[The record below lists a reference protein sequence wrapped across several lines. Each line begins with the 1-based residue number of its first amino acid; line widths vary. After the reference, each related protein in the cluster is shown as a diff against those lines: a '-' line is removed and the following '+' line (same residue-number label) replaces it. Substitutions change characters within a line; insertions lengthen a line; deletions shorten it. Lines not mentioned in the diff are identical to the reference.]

1 MCLAEGRQGIPP
13 CNCHLRGCNIV
24 SEYLSPEEEDEL
36 FEKAEKM
43 NRKIDESIRLREN
56 AEKKKGESDDDDSD
70 DPKGSTVKLRREVDL
85 IGAIFV
91 IIGSQIGSGIFV
103 SPKGV
108 LRLTGSAGFSLIS
121 WMLAGVVAT
130 IGALCYA
137 EVGTLVNESGGE
149 YPILYK
155 GYKGG
160 KWPAFMFAWTCSTIL
175 KPSSFAILS
184 LTCAKYT
191 LSSIESIM
199 GYNLCGELSPYAEK
213 FFAMS
218 IIWLVVAIN
227 CASVKLTNQILKIF
241 GYGKVISIGIII
253 IAGLVLT
260 FMGQTIKETFAPAT
274 AFVNYET
281 NEVAM
286 PSIGAVGL
294 SLYQGLWAY
303 DGWNQLNYI
312 SEEVVNPGKNLPR
325 AIIIAMSSV
334 TILYLFT
341 NYAYLSV
348 LGVNGLLDAS
358 AVGTAFA
365 SRVTFL
371 PGLDKIIPVM
381 VMASVFG
388 TCLIS
393 CFTAAR
399 VPYCA
404 ARKGQ
409 YPHVLSMIHVKRMTP
424 VPAVMFNGI
433 IATLMIWPN
442 DFDSLVNYFSFCMWI
457 FHTSACFATITLR
470 KRMPIE
476 QHPRLFKVPI
486 AFPYI
491 ISVIGTFLILVPFFD
506 GFDWGFMIAL
516 GWILLGVV
524 LYSVLGNKK
533 DQNASGGKFA
543 EVTKLIQIALQ
554 VVPEE

>member
-13 CNCHLRGCNIV
+13 CNCHLQGCNIV

-43 NRKIDESIRLREN
+43 NRKIDETLRLRETTKN
-56 AEKKKGESDDDDSD
+56 NEEQNDNSG

-108 LRLTGSAGFSLIS
+108 LEQTGSAGFSLIS
-121 WMLAGVVAT
+121 WMLAGLVAT

-191 LSSIESIM
+191 VSSIISIL
-199 GYNLCGELSPYAEK
+199 GYNLDGDLSPLAEK

-253 IAGLVLT
+253 FGGLALT
-260 FMGQTIKETFAPAT
+260 FMGETVKETFAPAT

-286 PSIGAVGL
+286 PSLGAIGL

-325 AIIIAMSSV
+325 AIIIAMTSV

-348 LGVNGLLDAS
+348 LGVNGLLNAKP
-358 AVGTAFA
+358 VGTAFA
-365 SRVTFL
+365 RKVTFL

-409 YPHVLSMIHVKRMTP
+409 YPNVLSMIHVKRMTP
-424 VPAVMFNGI
+424 IPAVIFNGV

-442 DFDSLVNYFSFCMWI
+442 DFESLVNYFSFCMWI
-457 FHTSACFATITLR
+457 FHTSACVATITLR

-476 QHPRLFKVPI
+476 QFPRLFKVPI
-486 AFPYI
+486 AFAYI
-491 ISVIGTFLILVPFFD
+491 IAVIGTFLIIVPFLK
-506 GFDWGFMIAL
+506 GFDWGYMFAL
-516 GWILLGVV
+516 AWILLGVA
-524 LYSVLGNKK
+524 LYALLGNKK
-533 DQNASGGKFA
+533 QNQESKFA
-543 EVTKLIQIALQ
+543 GVTRWIQVALQ

>member
-43 NRKIDESIRLREN
+43 NRKIDETLRLRETTSKIN
-56 AEKKKGESDDDDSD
+56 EEENEDSD

-108 LRLTGSAGFSLIS
+108 LELTGSAGFSLIS

-191 LSSIESIM
+191 VSSIISIL
-199 GYNLCGELSPYAEK
+199 GYNLNGDLSPYAEK

-253 IAGLVLT
+253 VAGLALT
-260 FMGQTIKETFAPAT
+260 FMGETVKETFAPAT

-286 PSIGAVGL
+286 PSLGAIGL

-325 AIIIAMSSV
+325 AIIIAMTSV

-348 LGVNGLLDAS
+348 LGVDGLLNAKPV
-358 AVGTAFA
+358 ATAFA
-365 SRVTFL
+365 RKVSFF

-409 YPHVLSMIHVKRMTP
+409 YPTVLSMIHVKRMTP
-424 VPAVMFNGI
+424 IPAVIFNGV

-442 DFDSLVNYFSFCMWI
+442 DFESLVNYFSFCMWI
-457 FHTSACFATITLR
+457 FHTSACVATITLR
-470 KRMPIE
+470 KRMPVE
-476 QHPRLFKVPI
+476 QYPRLFKVPL
-486 AFPYI
+486 AFAYI
-491 ISVIGTFLILVPFFD
+491 IAVIGTFLIIVPFLK
-506 GFDWGFMIAL
+506 GFDWGYVFAL
-516 GWILLGVV
+516 AWILLGVA
-524 LYSVLGNKK
+524 LYALLGNKK
-533 DQNASGGKFA
+533 ENQEGKLA
-543 EVTKLIQIALQ
+543 GVTRWVQVALQ

>member
-1 MCLAEGRQGIPP
+1 MPDQKEQQ
-13 CNCHLRGCNIV
+13 HF
-24 SEYLSPEEEDEL
+24 SETNFATLGKGQTGKKQYLSPEEEDEL

-43 NRKIDESIRLREN
+43 NRKIDETLRLRETTSKN
-56 AEKKKGESDDDDSD
+56 NEEENEDSD

-108 LRLTGSAGFSLIS
+108 LELTGSAGFSLIS
-121 WMLAGVVAT
+121 WMLAGLVAT

-191 LSSIESIM
+191 VSSIISIL
-199 GYNLCGELSPYAEK
+199 GYNLNGDLSPYAEK

-253 IAGLVLT
+253 FAGLALT
-260 FMGQTIKETFAPAT
+260 FMGETVKETFAPAT

-286 PSIGAVGL
+286 PSLGAIGL

-325 AIIIAMSSV
+325 AIIIAMTSV

-348 LGVNGLLDAS
+348 LGVDGLLNAKPV
-358 AVGTAFA
+358 ATAFA
-365 SRVTFL
+365 RKVSFF

-409 YPHVLSMIHVKRMTP
+409 YPTVLSMIHVKRMTP
-424 VPAVMFNGI
+424 IPAVIFNGV

-442 DFDSLVNYFSFCMWI
+442 DFESLVNYFSFCMWI
-457 FHTSACFATITLR
+457 FHTSACVATITLR
-470 KRMPIE
+470 KRMPVE
-476 QHPRLFKVPI
+476 QYPRLFKVPL
-486 AFPYI
+486 AFAYI
-491 ISVIGTFLILVPFFD
+491 IAVIGTFLIIVPFLK
-506 GFDWGFMIAL
+506 GFDWGYVFAL
-516 GWILLGVV
+516 AWILLGVA
-524 LYSVLGNKK
+524 LYALLGNKK
-533 DQNASGGKFA
+533 ENQEGKLA
-543 EVTKLIQIALQ
+543 GVTRWVQVALQ

>member
-43 NRKIDESIRLREN
+43 NRKIDETLRLRETTSKN
-56 AEKKKGESDDDDSD
+56 NEEENEDSD

-108 LRLTGSAGFSLIS
+108 LELTGSAGFSLIS
-121 WMLAGVVAT
+121 WMLAGLVAT

-191 LSSIESIM
+191 VSSIISIL
-199 GYNLCGELSPYAEK
+199 GYNLNGDLSPYAEK

-253 IAGLVLT
+253 FAGLALT
-260 FMGQTIKETFAPAT
+260 FMGETVKETFAPAT

-286 PSIGAVGL
+286 PSLGAIGL

-325 AIIIAMSSV
+325 AIIIAMTSV

-348 LGVNGLLDAS
+348 LGVDGLLNAKPV
-358 AVGTAFA
+358 ATAFA
-365 SRVTFL
+365 RKVSFF

-409 YPHVLSMIHVKRMTP
+409 YPTVLSMIHVKRMTP
-424 VPAVMFNGI
+424 IPAVIFNGV

-442 DFDSLVNYFSFCMWI
+442 DFESLVNYFSFCMWI
-457 FHTSACFATITLR
+457 FHTSACVATITLR
-470 KRMPIE
+470 KRMPVE
-476 QHPRLFKVPI
+476 QYPRLFKVPL
-486 AFPYI
+486 AFAYI
-491 ISVIGTFLILVPFFD
+491 IAVIGTFLIIVPFLK
-506 GFDWGFMIAL
+506 GFDWGYVFAL
-516 GWILLGVV
+516 AWILLGVA
-524 LYSVLGNKK
+524 LYALLGNKK
-533 DQNASGGKFA
+533 ENQEGKLA
-543 EVTKLIQIALQ
+543 GVTRWVQVALQ

>member
-1 MCLAEGRQGIPP
+1 
-13 CNCHLRGCNIV
+13 
-24 SEYLSPEEEDEL
+24 
-36 FEKAEKM
+36 M
-43 NRKIDESIRLREN
+43 NRKIDETLRLRETTS
-56 AEKKKGESDDDDSD
+56 KKNEEEDDDSD
-70 DPKGSTVKLRREVDL
+70 EPKGSTVKLRREVDL

-108 LRLTGSAGFSLIS
+108 LELTGSAGFSLIS

-191 LSSIESIM
+191 VSSIISIL
-199 GYNLCGELSPYAEK
+199 GYTLDGDLSPYAEK

-253 IAGLVLT
+253 FAGLALT
-260 FMGQTIKETFAPAT
+260 FMGETEKETFAPAT

-281 NEVAM
+281 NEVAI
-286 PSIGAVGL
+286 PSLGAIGL

-325 AIIIAMSSV
+325 AIIIAMTSV

-348 LGVNGLLDAS
+348 LGVNGLLNAKPV
-358 AVGTAFA
+358 ATAFA
-365 SRVTFL
+365 QKVSFL

-409 YPHVLSMIHVKRMTP
+409 YPNVLSMIHVKRMTP
-424 VPAVMFNGI
+424 IPAVIFNGV

-442 DFDSLVNYFSFCMWI
+442 DFESLVNYFSFCMWI

-476 QHPRLFKVPI
+476 QYPRLFKVPI
-486 AFPYI
+486 AFAYI
-491 ISVIGTFLILVPFFD
+491 IAVIGTFLIIVPFLK
-506 GFDWGFMIAL
+506 GFDWGYMFAL
-516 GWILLGVV
+516 AWILLGVA
-524 LYSVLGNKK
+524 LYALLGNRK
-533 DQNASGGKFA
+533 DNRESKFA
-543 EVTKLIQIALQ
+543 GLTRWIQVALQ

>member
-43 NRKIDESIRLREN
+43 NRKIDETLRLRETTTKN
-56 AEKKKGESDDDDSD
+56 NEEENEDSD

-108 LRLTGSAGFSLIS
+108 LELTGSAGFSLIS
-121 WMLAGVVAT
+121 WMLAGLVAT

-191 LSSIESIM
+191 VSSIISIL
-199 GYNLCGELSPYAEK
+199 GYNLNGDLSPYAEK

-253 IAGLVLT
+253 FAGLALT
-260 FMGQTIKETFAPAT
+260 FMGETVKETFAPAT

-286 PSIGAVGL
+286 PSLGAIGL

-325 AIIIAMSSV
+325 AIIIAMTSV

-348 LGVNGLLDAS
+348 LGVDGLLNAKPV
-358 AVGTAFA
+358 ATAFA
-365 SRVTFL
+365 RKVSFF

-409 YPHVLSMIHVKRMTP
+409 YPTVLSMIHVKRMTP
-424 VPAVMFNGI
+424 IPAVIFNGV

-442 DFDSLVNYFSFCMWI
+442 DFESLVNYFSFCMWI
-457 FHTSACFATITLR
+457 FHTSACVATITLR
-470 KRMPIE
+470 KRMPVE
-476 QHPRLFKVPI
+476 QYPRLFKVPL
-486 AFPYI
+486 AFAYI
-491 ISVIGTFLILVPFFD
+491 IAVIGTFLIIVPFLK
-506 GFDWGFMIAL
+506 GFDWGYVFAL
-516 GWILLGVV
+516 AWILLGVA
-524 LYSVLGNKK
+524 LYALLGNKK
-533 DQNASGGKFA
+533 ENQEGKLA
-543 EVTKLIQIALQ
+543 GVTRWVQVALQ

>member
-1 MCLAEGRQGIPP
+1 MCLAEGSQGIPP
-13 CNCHLRGCNIV
+13 CNCHLKGCTAV
-24 SEYLSPEEEDEL
+24 FSELTEEEEEEFYL
-36 FEKAEKM
+36 KAEKI
-43 NRKIDESIRLREN
+43 NKKIDENLRN
-56 AEKKKGESDDDDSD
+56 REKDKINEERSGGNGDDDGDR
-70 DPKGSTVKLRREVDL
+70 GSSVKLRREVDL
-85 IGAIFV
+85 VGAIFV

-108 LRLTGSAGFSLIS
+108 LEYTGSAGFSLIS
-121 WMLAGVVAT
+121 WMLAGLVAT

-149 YPILYK
+149 YPILMK

-160 KWPAFMFAWTCSTIL
+160 RWPAFMFAWTCSTIL

-191 LSSIESIM
+191 ISSMNSII
-199 GYNLCGELSPYAEK
+199 GYSVCEALSPLAEK

-241 GYGKVISIGIII
+241 GYGKIISIGIII
-253 IAGLVLT
+253 ICGLALT
-260 FMGQTIKETFAPAT
+260 ATGDIVKETFAPAT
-274 AFVNYET
+274 AFVNYKTRNVE
-281 NEVAM
+281 M
-286 PSIGAVGL
+286 PPIGAIGL

-312 SEEVVNPGKNLPR
+312 SEEVINPGKNLPR

-348 LGVNGLLDAS
+348 LGVDGLINAD

-365 SRVTFL
+365 GRVSFL
-371 PGLDKIIPVM
+371 PGLDKVVPIMI
-381 VMASVFG
+381 MASVFG

-409 YPHVLSMIHVKRMTP
+409 YPAVLSMIHVKRMTP
-424 VPAVMFNGI
+424 VPAVLFNGF

-442 DFDSLVNYFSFCMWI
+442 DFNSLVNYFSFCMWI
-457 FHTSACFATITLR
+457 FHTATCFATITLR
-470 KRMPIE
+470 RKMPIE
-476 QHPRLFKVPI
+476 QYPRLFQVPI
-486 AFPYI
+486 VFPYI
-491 ISVIGTFLILVPFFD
+491 ISIIGVFLIMVPFLD
-506 GFDWGFMIAL
+506 GFQWEFMLVL
-516 GWILLGVV
+516 GWIGLGLG
-524 LYSVLGNKK
+524 LYRLFGLTPSSGDGAFN
-533 DQNASGGKFA
+533 NA
-543 EVTKLIQIALQ
+543 TRWLQIALQ
-554 VVPEE
+554 VVPEQ

>member
-43 NRKIDESIRLREN
+43 NRKIDETLRLRETTSKN
-56 AEKKKGESDDDDSD
+56 NEEENEDSD

-108 LRLTGSAGFSLIS
+108 LELTGSAGFSLIS
-121 WMLAGVVAT
+121 WMLAGLVAT

-191 LSSIESIM
+191 VSSIISIL
-199 GYNLCGELSPYAEK
+199 GYNLNGDLSPYAEK

-253 IAGLVLT
+253 FAGLALT
-260 FMGQTIKETFAPAT
+260 FMGETVKETFAPAT

-286 PSIGAVGL
+286 PSLGAIGL

-325 AIIIAMSSV
+325 AIIIAMTSV

-348 LGVNGLLDAS
+348 LGVDGLLNAKPV
-358 AVGTAFA
+358 ATAFA
-365 SRVTFL
+365 RKVSFF

-409 YPHVLSMIHVKRMTP
+409 YPTVLSMIHVKRMTP
-424 VPAVMFNGI
+424 IPAVIFNGV

-442 DFDSLVNYFSFCMWI
+442 DFESLVNYFSFCMWI
-457 FHTSACFATITLR
+457 FHTSACVATITLR
-470 KRMPIE
+470 KRMPVE
-476 QHPRLFKVPI
+476 QYPRLFKVPL
-486 AFPYI
+486 AFAYI
-491 ISVIGTFLILVPFFD
+491 IAVIGTFLIIVPFLK
-506 GFDWGFMIAL
+506 GFDWGYVFAL
-516 GWILLGVV
+516 AWILLGVA
-524 LYSVLGNKK
+524 LYAILGNKK
-533 DQNASGGKFA
+533 ENQEGKLA
-543 EVTKLIQIALQ
+543 GVTRWVQVALQ

>member
-13 CNCHLRGCNIV
+13 CNCHFRGCNIV

-43 NRKIDESIRLREN
+43 NRKIDETLRLRETTTKN
-56 AEKKKGESDDDDSD
+56 NEEENEDLD

-108 LRLTGSAGFSLIS
+108 LELTGSAGFSLIS
-121 WMLAGVVAT
+121 WMLAGLVAT

-191 LSSIESIM
+191 VSSIISIL
-199 GYNLCGELSPYAEK
+199 GYNLNGDLSPYAEK

-253 IAGLVLT
+253 FAGLALT
-260 FMGQTIKETFAPAT
+260 FMGETVKETFAPAT

-286 PSIGAVGL
+286 PSLGAIGL

-325 AIIIAMSSV
+325 AIIIAMTSV

-348 LGVNGLLDAS
+348 LGVDGLLNAKPV
-358 AVGTAFA
+358 ATAFA
-365 SRVTFL
+365 RKVSFF

-409 YPHVLSMIHVKRMTP
+409 YPTVLSMIHVKRMTP
-424 VPAVMFNGI
+424 IPAVIFNGV

-442 DFDSLVNYFSFCMWI
+442 DFESLVNYFSFCMWI
-457 FHTSACFATITLR
+457 FHTSACVATITLR
-470 KRMPIE
+470 KRMPVE
-476 QHPRLFKVPI
+476 QYPRLFKVPL
-486 AFPYI
+486 AFAYI
-491 ISVIGTFLILVPFFD
+491 IAVIGTFLIIVPFLK
-506 GFDWGFMIAL
+506 GFDWGYVFAL
-516 GWILLGVV
+516 AWILLGVA
-524 LYSVLGNKK
+524 LYALLGNKK
-533 DQNASGGKFA
+533 ENQEGKLA
-543 EVTKLIQIALQ
+543 GVTRWVQVALQ